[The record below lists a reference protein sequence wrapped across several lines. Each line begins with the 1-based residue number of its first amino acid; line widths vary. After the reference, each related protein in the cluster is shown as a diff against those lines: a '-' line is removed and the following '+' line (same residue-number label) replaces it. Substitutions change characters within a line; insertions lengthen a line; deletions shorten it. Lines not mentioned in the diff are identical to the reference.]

1 MKKIITLKNDR
12 EFQRIYKKGKS
23 FANKYLIVFCME
35 NKMNINR
42 VGFVTTKKL
51 GNSVKRNKY
60 KRRLKESY
68 RLNSYK
74 LKNGY
79 DMIFLFRKDIPELKY
94 KDINSALNHIISVSG
109 LKKEIK

>member
-1 MKKIITLKNDR
+1 MKKMERLKSDR
-12 EFQRIYKKGKS
+12 DFQRIYKNGNS
-23 FANKYLIVFCME
+23 FANKYLIVFFMK

-68 RLNSYK
+68 RLNSNK
-74 LKNGY
+74 LKKGY
-79 DMIFLFRKDIPELKY
+79 DMIFLFRKNIPELEY
-94 KDINSALNHIISVSG
+94 KDINSALNHIISISG
-109 LKKEIK
+109 LKKGRK